1 MRVRSI
7 LLAASFIFAFGAQAQ
22 EAAQDTTWK
31 TGGVLGATF
40 SQVSLTNWAAGGLS
54 SIAGNGVIGLF
65 ANMKKG
71 KNSWDNTLDLGY
83 GLLKNDGGDAVK
95 SDDRI
100 DLASKYGR
108 EAWSPTW
115 NYSALLN
122 FRTQFNDGFAI
133 NSDSTGATSQS
144 LISDILAPAY
154 VLASLG
160 LDHKPNDNLSIFIS
174 PLTAKFTIV
183 NNDDLANAGAF
194 GVTPASFDGVGNML
208 TPGENT
214 RSEFGGY
221 LKFAYQKQLMEN
233 VSFTTKADFFSNYEA
248 PTFIDINWDA
258 LLGLKVNEY
267 ISTSLGISTIYD
279 HDITITDADGSS
291 GPRTQIKQLLG
302 VGFSYQ
308 L

>member
-40 SQVSLTNWAAGGLS
+40 SQVSLTNWEAGGLS

-174 PLTAKFTIV
+174 PLTAK
-183 NNDDLANAGAF
+183 
-194 GVTPASFDGVGNML
+194 
-208 TPGENT
+208 
-214 RSEFGGY
+214 SEFGGY